1 MCRATTDKN
10 GGRRC
15 PYHSNP
21 KVMALASAKQAAD
34 RMFSRIEAAQDNL
47 TDEQYDR
54 RIQKLMASYERVQ
67 ERAQACPQALPPA
80 PTPAD
85 GSPRPERLPDP
96 APTLADTLNTE
107 SVKDLSWSEMAEIA
121 EVVKDDPEAAAK
133 LETLI
138 DEKEAYEIE
147 QAKKSED
154 EATRRQAEADEK
166 MRELWASAP
175 VKEPIND
182 TTTNPAARSERKLTP
197 HERAREEYDEYLYS
211 QYSKCTSELSFMLN
225 EEGRA
230 KGIDDFSLFSGN
242 AARVKKYGSEELQ
255 AWFGTNG
262 RHTLG
267 SFRYGMFR
275 WGSDHKAAMN
285 AKNEGFE
292 NVAHVY

>member
-1 MCRATTDKN
+1 MCRASTDKN

-34 RMFSRIEAAQDNL
+34 RMFGRLEASQDKL
-47 TDEQYDR
+47 TQDQYDQR
-54 RIQKLMASYERVQ
+54 FQKLMDSYERVQ
-67 ERAQACPQALPPA
+67 QRAQECPQGLAQAPA
-80 PTPAD
+80 PAD
-85 GSPRPERLPDP
+85 GSPRPERLSEP
-96 APTLADTLNTE
+96 APTLADTLNSE

-138 DEKEAYEIE
+138 DEKESYEIA
-147 QAKKSED
+147 QAKQSED
-154 EATRRQAEADEK
+154 LATRRQAEADEK
-166 MRELWASAP
+166 VRQLWASAP
-175 VKEPIND
+175 VEEAVND
-182 TTTNPAARSERKLTP
+182 TTANPAARTERKLTP
-197 HERAREEYDEYLYS
+197 HERAREEYDNYVYS
-211 QYSKCTSELSFMLN
+211 QYAKCSEQLSFTLN

-230 KGIDDFSLFSGN
+230 KGIDDMSLFSGS

-255 AWFGTNG
+255 AWFAANG

-267 SFRYGMFR
+267 SFRHGMFG
-275 WGSDHKAAMN
+275 WASDHKAART
-285 AKNEGFE
+285 AKNKGFE